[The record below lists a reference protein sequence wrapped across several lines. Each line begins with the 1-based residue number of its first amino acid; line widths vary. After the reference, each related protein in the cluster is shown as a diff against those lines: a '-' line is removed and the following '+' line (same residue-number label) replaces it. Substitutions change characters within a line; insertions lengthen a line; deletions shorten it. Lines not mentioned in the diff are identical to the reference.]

1 MVAFALSSISIT
13 LAVVLG
19 TISQGRVPAGGPL
32 GLVCALVLAAV
43 AAAEASRPAR
53 AERTRRKTMRPPE
66 TAD

>member
-1 MVAFALSSISIT
+1 MGALALSSISIT

-19 TISQGRVPAGGPL
+19 TVAEGRVPASGPL

-53 AERTRRKTMRPPE
+53 AERTRRKTTPPPG
-66 TAD
+66 TFD